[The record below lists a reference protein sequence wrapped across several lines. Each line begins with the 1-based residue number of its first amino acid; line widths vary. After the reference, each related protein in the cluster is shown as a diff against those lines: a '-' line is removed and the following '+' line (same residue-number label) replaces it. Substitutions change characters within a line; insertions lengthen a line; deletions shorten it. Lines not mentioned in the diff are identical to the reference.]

1 MTRTTAATIIT
12 AALAAPAS
20 AQDCSLLDLNGCGC
34 VNFFQYTIML
44 QLVIDGGPSA
54 ADYDN
59 DGDTDGVD
67 LAFFAAN
74 FNPCATTGQLATG
87 LPETISPIVLDVQ
100 PVTQPD
106 GSTGYDI
113 LVPLPAG
120 DAELI
125 SVTNAHI
132 SDMGGAC
139 FIDTSAPSSGNAALP
154 IPQNIFQALNV
165 PYDSYI
171 AIGDRSN
178 EPSPVAPLAIDLDID
193 AYTNDRVIDAPIGW
207 VGDATRVG
215 TPTSPGLGSAD
226 GNTDNKVVI
235 ASLVSNG
242 AQGTF
247 TIAYTVNG
255 SLLIAEATAIIG
267 AEACLADTN
276 NDGMLSPADF
286 TAWIAAFNAAASE
299 CDQNADGL
307 CSPAD
312 FTAWIANYNTGC
324 P

>member
-1 MTRTTAATIIT
+1 MTRTTAATLLT
-12 AALAAPAS
+12 AALAAPAT

-34 VNFFQYTIML
+34 VNFFQFSVML
-44 QLVIDGGPSA
+44 QLVIDGGPSI

-87 LPETISPIVLDVQ
+87 LPETIAPIVLDVE

-106 GSTGYDI
+106 GSTGYEF
-113 LVPLPAG
+113 LVPLPSG

-125 SVTNAHI
+125 SVAKANV
-132 SDMGGAC
+132 SDMGGPC
-139 FIDTSAPSSGNAALP
+139 FIDTNASGSGSAALP
-154 IPQNIFQALNV
+154 IPQSIYQSLNV

-171 AIGDRSN
+171 TIGDRTN
-178 EPSPVAPLAIDLDID
+178 EPGPVVPFVLDLDIN
-193 AYTNDRVIDAPIGW
+193 AYQNDRVIDAPNGW
-207 VGDATRVG
+207 MGDLVHVG

-235 ASLVSNG
+235 ASLVSEA

-255 SLLIAEATAIIG
+255 SLLIAETIAIIG
-267 AEACLADTN
+267 APACLADTN

-286 TAWIAAFNAAASE
+286 TAWIAAFNATSSE

-307 CSPAD
+307 CTPAD

>member
-1 MTRTTAATIIT
+1 MTRTTAAALLT
-12 AALAAPAS
+12 AALASNAA

-34 VNFFQYTIML
+34 VNFLQFATML
-44 QLVIDGGPSA
+44 QLVGNGGPSN

-74 FNPCATTGQLATG
+74 YNSCAAAGILSTG
-87 LPETISPIVLDVQ
+87 LPQTIDPIVLDVE

-106 GSTGYDI
+106 GSTGYEF
-113 LVPLPAG
+113 LVQLPSA

-125 SVTNAHI
+125 SVAKAHV
-132 SDMGGAC
+132 SNNGGPC
-139 FIDTSAPSSGNAALP
+139 FIDTSTSGSGSVVLP
-154 IPQNIFQALNV
+154 IPQSTYQSQNV
-165 PYDSYI
+165 QYDSYL
-171 AIGDRSN
+171 ALGDRTN
-178 EPSPVAPLAIDLDID
+178 EPSPIAPFVLDLDFD
-193 AYTNDRVIDAPIGW
+193 AYQNDRVIEAPNGW
-207 VGDATRVG
+207 TGDPLRTG

-226 GNTDNKVVI
+226 GNADNKVVI
-235 ASLVSNG
+235 ASLVSES

-247 TIAYTVNG
+247 TIAYTLNG
-255 SLLIAEATAIIG
+255 SLLIAEATATIG

-276 NDGMLSPADF
+276 DDGMLSPADF
-286 TAWIAAFNAAASE
+286 TAWIAAFNATASE

-307 CSPAD
+307 CTPAD